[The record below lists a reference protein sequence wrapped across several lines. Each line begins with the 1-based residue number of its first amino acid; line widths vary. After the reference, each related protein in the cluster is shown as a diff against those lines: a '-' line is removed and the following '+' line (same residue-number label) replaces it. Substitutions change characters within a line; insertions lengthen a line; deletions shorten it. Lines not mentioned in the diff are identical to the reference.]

1 MLVRLYVLCMFYL
14 TNYWN
19 FYKRILEL
27 DRFVA
32 LESFYRQ
39 IPNWSLAR
47 LYHDATNTDFGSKV
61 QLFFFTVL
69 FDTRTNTVGG
79 LNSTASCF
87 VVPASTVSG
96 STYLRC

>member
-1 MLVRLYVLCMFYL
+1 MFYL

-47 LYHDATNTDFGSKV
+47 LYHDATNEKF
-61 QLFFFTVL
+61 
-69 FDTRTNTVGG
+69 
-79 LNSTASCF
+79 
-87 VVPASTVSG
+87 
-96 STYLRC
+96 